1 MFIKFFRSI
10 TMHGLIF
17 CNRCNNLIWHLF
29 GTIGQAFH
37 DILLCFVLNVL
48 SCKKSLFFSVNIEL
62 FCPCTSWQDFLIA
75 SRRLFKRNCH
85 SLKNKQKYQK
95 KLSVFKK
102 QNTTQGQKNLSLNVN
117 LDVKKAASMLAI
129 KNDSNWFIVFDWVR
143 SEMQTNASFVIFQQN
158 DSTLWGGSSQTAH

>member
-48 SCKKSLFFSVNIEL
+48 SCKKSVFERKHWAVLSL
-62 FCPCTSWQDFLIA
+62 YKLA
-75 SRRLFKRNCH
+75 RLFNRVA
-85 SLKNKQKYQK
+85 SSVQK
-95 KLSVFKK
+95 KLSLFKK

-117 LDVKKAASMLAI
+117 LDVKKAASQHVGNKKWFKLIYRFRLSPVRNANKCI
-129 KNDSNWFIVFDWVR
+129 IRYFSTKWFNSLRWILLTNSSLSND
-143 SEMQTNASFVIFQQN
+143 
-158 DSTLWGGSSQTAH
+158 